1 MLMTEWN
8 WDDALAVRYEE
19 GHDDGWDEGL
29 EEGIEKGRW
38 EGEEN
43 KALEIARNLLFEG
56 STPEFVQKITGLDMD
71 TIEGLR
77 KYMP

>member
-19 GHDDGWDEGL
+19 GL
-29 EEGIEKGRW
+29 E

-43 KALEIARNLLFEG
+43 KALEIAINALAEG
-56 STPEFVQKITGLDMD
+56 STSEFVQKITGLDMD

-77 KYMP
+77 SGL